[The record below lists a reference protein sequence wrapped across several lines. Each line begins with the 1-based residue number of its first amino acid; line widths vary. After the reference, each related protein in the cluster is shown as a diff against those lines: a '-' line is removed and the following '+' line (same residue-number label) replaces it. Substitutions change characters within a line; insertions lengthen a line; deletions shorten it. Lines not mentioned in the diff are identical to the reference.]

1 MEKENE
7 ELIDL
12 FKSNFESNK
21 PIKMLVYLVSTVAV
35 FYMAGKIFSVLAGSV
50 RGFNDFRSAIKGV

>member
-1 MEKENE
+1 MKKENE

-21 PIKMLVYLVSTVAV
+21 TLKTVVYLASTAAV
-35 FYMAGKIFSVLAGSV
+35 FYMAGKIFSMLAGSV
-50 RGFNDFRSAIKGV
+50 RGFNDFRSAIKG